1 MSSKKKG
8 LGRGLE
14 ALIEVDEEKEL
25 VEEIPIEKIVPNPNQ
40 PRNTLNPDTLQELV
54 DSIKNVGILQ
64 PILVRP
70 KGEVYEIIAGERRYR
85 GAKAAGLQ
93 KIPVII
99 KELDE
104 QTALDITLTENLQR
118 EDLNPIE
125 KAKAFQSYIETF
137 KVTQEEL
144 AQRLSISRS
153 EVTNFL
159 RLLQLPPDIQEEV
172 RRGNLT
178 YGHARTLLGIEDPAL
193 QRIIAQKVIS
203 EKLSVRETEDL
214 VKTKKI
220 VKKFKDPE
228 LNVLEEQLEK
238 YLGTRV
244 KIQPKSP
251 NKGKLTIEYK
261 SIEEL
266 ERIVGKFL
274 E

>member
-1 MSSKKKG
+1 
-8 LGRGLE
+8 
-14 ALIEVDEEKEL
+14 
-25 VEEIPIEKIVPNPNQ
+25 
-40 PRNTLNPDTLQELV
+40 
-54 DSIKNVGILQ
+54 
-64 PILVRP
+64 
-70 KGEVYEIIAGERRYR
+70 
-85 GAKAAGLQ
+85 
-93 KIPVII
+93 
-99 KELDE
+99 
-104 QTALDITLTENLQR
+104 
-118 EDLNPIE
+118 
-125 KAKAFQSYIETF
+125 
-137 KVTQEEL
+137 
-144 AQRLSISRS
+144 
-153 EVTNFL
+153 
-159 RLLQLPPDIQEEV
+159 
-172 RRGNLT
+172 
-178 YGHARTLLGIEDPAL
+178 LGIEDPAL

>member
-14 ALIEVDEEKEL
+14 ALIEVNEEKEL

-70 KGEVYEIIAGERRYR
+70 KGEVYEIIAGERRYH

-99 KELDE
+99 KELDD

-172 RRGNLT
+172 RRENLT